1 MIGYLESGFRD
12 TFSKKPIKTMSDYKG
27 IKIRTMQ
34 NQYHMAAFQSF
45 GAMPTAMAY
54 NEVFTALQQ
63 GTIDACE
70 NAVSNCL
77 SSYKKRNL
85 FTSCIYLCSSND
97 FR

>member
-1 MIGYLESGFRD
+1 
-12 TFSKKPIKTMSDYKG
+12 
-27 IKIRTMQ
+27 MQ

-77 SSYKKRNL
+77 SERIIMKLRKKRNL